1 MKAIVFDSTDFR
13 SSYRFFRMWSGGQAL
28 LTAEYGSYLI
38 TFCDIVVCIVFI
50 SMWRMFKKNIKEYE
64 KKGSGNNVTTRN
76 YAVHVRG
83 LPIEATGT

>member
-1 MKAIVFDSTDFR
+1 MH
-13 SSYRFFRMWSGGQAL
+13 RFFRIWSGGQAL